1 MMRILRNF
9 VDVKLGLVA
18 NWWHCL
24 PRCPMKLRVRSF
36 TPFWLGKPLRLW
48 SIWAHLHSRKKVATR
63 SFEDLL
69 SRRFPEKD
77 ASDEMWET
85 WQTSSTCVPMRENP
99 LKPGSVGRVRPL
111 TNCKERPMW
120 VSLKKP
126 GDGSSCI
133 VLAWQVS
140 NKQRF
145 WLDPFGVMKREEIG
159 KAMRSC
165 YPEFSCPKRHAFGA
179 GIVDEGDPEFD
190 DAGDDA
196 SVLMMWNNF

>member
-77 ASDEMWET
+77 ASDEMWE
-85 WQTSSTCVPMRENP
+85 N
-99 LKPGSVGRVRPL
+99 L
-111 TNCKERPMW
+111 TDIFNLRANEGE
-120 VSLKKP
+120 SLKAWISRACEAFDKLQRTTNVSFTEEAR
-126 GDGSSCI
+126 GWVILHRSGLTSEQQAA
-133 VLAWQVS
+133 VLA
-140 NKQRF
+140 
-145 WLDPFGVMKREEIG
+145 
-159 KAMRSC
+159 RSLW
-165 YPEFSCPKRHAFGA
+165 S
-179 GIVDEGDPEFD
+179 DEARGD
-190 DAGDDA
+190 
-196 SVLMMWNNF
+196 W